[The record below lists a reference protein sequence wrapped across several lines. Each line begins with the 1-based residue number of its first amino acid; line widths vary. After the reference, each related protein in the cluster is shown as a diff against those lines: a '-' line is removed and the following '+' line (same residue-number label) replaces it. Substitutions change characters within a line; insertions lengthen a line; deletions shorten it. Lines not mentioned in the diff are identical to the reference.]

1 MFRKLGIAL
10 VHGRSME
17 PTLHEGDRLLV
28 LYGARPRC
36 GKLAVIRLPDEESG
50 ARRPLAV
57 KRVLCPDPD
66 GSDGWWVERDNP
78 REGLDSWAVGA
89 IPADGIRARVLW
101 RLPAPGLPLLRLRI
115 GRRGK

>member
-1 MFRKLGIAL
+1 MRKLGIVV

-28 LYGARPRC
+28 LYGARARR
-36 GKLAVIRLPDEESG
+36 GRLAIVRLPDDAAG
-50 ARRPLAV
+50 APRPLAV
-57 KRVLCPDPD
+57 KRVSHPDPD

-89 IPADGIRARVLW
+89 IPADGIRARVIL
-101 RLPAPGLPLLRLRI
+101 RLPAPQLRWLRLRI
-115 GRRGK
+115 HRRGK

>member
-1 MFRKLGIAL
+1 
-10 VHGRSME
+10 ME

-28 LYGARPRC
+28 LYGARPRR
-36 GKLAVIRLPDEESG
+36 GKLAVVLLPDDKSG
-50 ARRPLAV
+50 AARPLAV
-57 KRVLCPDPD
+57 KRIARPDPD

>member
-1 MFRKLGIAL
+1 LRKLGIAL

-28 LYGARPRC
+28 LYGARPRR
-36 GKLAVIRLPDEESG
+36 GKLAVVVLPGNHSG
-50 ARRPLAV
+50 VARPLAV
-57 KRVLCPDPD
+57 KRLTRPDPD

-78 REGLDSWAVGA
+78 AEGLDSWVVGA

-101 RLPAPGLPLLRLRI
+101 RLPAPRLPRMRFRI
-115 GRRGK
+115 TRRGK